1 MGATRDANIMGVA
14 IELMAGRALPLIHGC
29 PVPQWHRRGAGR
41 GVRSFA
47 TKVLHLLLLLLLV
60 TISHVHLVLLEQ

>member
-41 GVRSFA
+41 RGAGGGRAPEFVR
-47 TKVLHLLLLLLLV
+47 V
-60 TISHVHLVLLEQ
+60 TCC

>member
-41 GVRSFA
+41 TDTRDLG
-47 TKVLHLLLLLLLV
+47 LDPGYLLKNENRLA
-60 TISHVHLVLLEQ
+60 